1 MSSFNA
7 TPRACVSLEE
17 MLPIPSSFRATMS
30 SFNAPPSACVSSNA
44 RFNRGEMPPIPS
56 SFRATVCEAFPNR
69 REATLAERE
78 ANVAERE
85 ANVAEREADLAERE
99 AAFGLRLAAFA
110 EREAIQAE
118 REAEL
123 QKNTTQF
130 DQKCEDEIDRQKHW
144 IMSCEAE
151 QDLRMMSLDSYG
163 RELQLRE
170 TKIQE
175 KEDRALAMEIAY
187 R

>member
-1 MSSFNA
+1 
-7 TPRACVSLEE
+7 
-17 MLPIPSSFRATMS
+17 
-30 SFNAPPSACVSSNA
+30 VSSNA